1 MVQKK
6 LIAFD
11 VYSALLDIH
20 GGLSSVF
27 SETTG
32 LDVATVRPMVAT
44 WRAKQME
51 RAAASNSLEG
61 ARTSFRDCTRMAL
74 DYVCARYDLNLS
86 ADVKEVL
93 VFAWDRLP
101 LWPEAD
107 AAMTEVKAM
116 GFRVAILSNGDQ
128 DMLEAVAGLFTA
140 SFDDVLSSETAGRYK
155 PHPSVYA
162 LPEKLLGIAPAETL
176 LVAGGHTDVLGA
188 VSYGLACIWS
198 NKTGDKLLDPDF
210 PPEREIKDLSAL
222 GPLLKEYT

>member
-1 MVQKK
+1 MAQKK

-27 SETTG
+27 SDATG
-32 LDVATVRPMVAT
+32 LDLATVRPMVAT

-61 ARTSFRDCTRMAL
+61 QRTSFRDCTRMAL
-74 DYVCARYDLNLS
+74 DYVCAKHDLELS
-86 ADVKEVL
+86 AKTKEEL

-107 AAMTEVKAM
+107 AAVSEVKAM
-116 GFRVAILSNGDQ
+116 GFRIAILSNGDQ

-140 SFDDVLSSETAGRYK
+140 AFDDVLSSETAGRYK
-155 PHPSVYA
+155 PHASVYA

-188 VSYGLACIWS
+188 VSYGLPCIWS
-198 NKTGDKLLDPDF
+198 NKTGDKLLDPAF
-210 PPEREIKDLSAL
+210 PPEHEIENLSAL
-222 GPLLKEYT
+222 APLLKAYA